1 MNASESI
8 ENYLECILKLHVEH
22 PSVRSI
28 DIAAELGVTKPS
40 VSHATK
46 LMRQNNWITI
56 DDDGF
61 ISLTDEGKE
70 IAERVYERHRVIAT
84 MLKNLGVSEKTAL
97 EDACRIEH
105 DISDESFEALR
116 RHLDERAHPDK

>member
-1 MNASESI
+1 VNASESI
-8 ENYLECILKLHVEH
+8 ENYLECILKLHAEH
-22 PSVRSI
+22 AFVRSI

-46 LMRQNNWITI
+46 LMRQNNWITV
-56 DDDGF
+56 DEDGF